1 MKIIIVGATGTIG
14 KKVTAA
20 LENDHELVKVGSKS
34 GDVQAD
40 ITSSESIEA
49 MYKQVGA
56 FDALISTAGGAHF
69 GPLASMTAADFQKG
83 LNNKLLG
90 QINLVLIGQQYIN
103 PKGSF
108 TLSSGILSDDPVR
121 NGANLT
127 TVNAAINAFA
137 RAAAIELENGVRIN
151 AVSPGL
157 VEDSAAMLPGFPGH
171 ALAKMDVVVR
181 AYLKS
186 VLGAQTG
193 QVYPAV

>member
-40 ITSSESIEA
+40 ITSSKSIEA
-49 MYKQVGA
+49 MYKQIGA
-56 FDALISTAGGAHF
+56 FDALICTAGGAHF
-69 GPLASMTAADFQKG
+69 GPLATMTAADFQKG
-83 LNNKLLG
+83 LNDKLLG
-90 QINLVLIGQQYIN
+90 QVNLVLIGQHHIN
-103 PKGSF
+103 AKGSF
-108 TLSSGILSDDPVR
+108 TLSSGLLSDDPNR
-121 NGANLT
+121 NCANLAA
-127 TVNAAINAFA
+127 VNSAINGFV
-137 RAAAIELENGVRIN
+137 RGAAIELENGVRLN

-157 VEDSAAMLPGFPGH
+157 VEDSADLLPAFPGF
-171 ALAKMDVVVR
+171 ALTKMDVVVR

-193 QVYPAV
+193 QVYAAV

>member
-20 LENDHELVKVGSKS
+20 LENDHEIVKVGSKS

-49 MYKQVGA
+49 MYKQIGA
-56 FDALISTAGGAHF
+56 FDALISTSGSAHF
-69 GPLASMTAADFQKG
+69 GPLTSMTAADFQKG
-83 LNNKLLG
+83 LNSKLLG
-90 QINLVLIGQQYIN
+90 QINLVLVGQHYIN

-108 TLSSGILSDDPVR
+108 TLSSGILSDDPIR

-127 TVNAAINAFA
+127 TVNAAVNAFA
-137 RAAAIELENGVRIN
+137 LAAAIELENGVRIN

-157 VEDSAAMLPGFPGH
+157 VEDSAEMLPAFPGH

-186 VLGAQTG
+186 VLGGQTG
-193 QVYPAV
+193 QIYPAV

>member
-1 MKIIIVGATGTIG
+1 MKIILVGATGTIG

-49 MYKQVGA
+49 MYKQIGA
-56 FDALISTAGGAHF
+56 FDVLISTAGGAHF
-69 GPLASMTAADFQKG
+69 GPLPSMTAADFQKG

-90 QINLVLIGQQYIN
+90 QVNLVLIGQHYIN

-108 TLSSGILSDDPVR
+108 TLSSGILSNDPIR
-121 NGANLT
+121 NGSNIT
-127 TVNAAINAFA
+127 TVNAAINAFVL
-137 RAAAIELENGVRIN
+137 AAAIELENNVRIN

-157 VEDSAAMLPGFPGH
+157 VEDSAEMLPAFPGH
-171 ALAKMDVVVR
+171 ALAKMEVVVR

-193 QVYPAV
+193 QVYSAV

>member
-1 MKIIIVGATGTIG
+1 MKIILVGATGTIG
-14 KKVTAA
+14 KKVTAT

-49 MYKQVGA
+49 MYKQIGA

-69 GPLASMTAADFQKG
+69 GPLANMTAADFQKG

-90 QINLVLIGQQYIN
+90 QINLVLIGQHYIR

-108 TLSSGILSDDPVR
+108 TLSSGILSDDPIR

-127 TVNAAINAFA
+127 TVNAAVNAFV
-137 RAAAIELENGVRIN
+137 RAAAIELENNVRIN

-157 VEDSAAMLPGFPGH
+157 VEDSAAMLPDFPGH